1 MYVLNFLQNL
11 VLIII
16 QRASVVFMNALLNDN
31 HDLWLPP
38 AYLRRKDPLSYV
50 MIVITIMMNSPE
62 NKSTSRWSA
71 VQCYINGTILME
83 KYF

>member
-38 AYLRRKDPLSYV
+38 AFETKGPFELCHDCDHDQDEFPG
-50 MIVITIMMNSPE
+50 E
-62 NKSTSRWSA
+62 
-71 VQCYINGTILME
+71 
-83 KYF
+83 